1 MGCGA
6 SIYAVGKRK
15 KKTNIPEVVVYVP
28 SMRIPAQ
35 SDLQRPLRGL
45 IPHDLADRLGCLR
58 NQIVLVAEDT
68 GEIGKGHIVSGN
80 CAFLLLKGI
89 FEFLYFENGVGNLI
103 ATQIVV
109 DAGGSAVAELRR
121 ALEEYLPLLIGLTK
135 KEHGLEDLVEFRWK
149 NLEDGRPQ
157 ENSVA
162 NSWFELLSVIH
173 MLAMLHLSEA
183 NSLMI
188 PKDHSGSG
196 IRVVSSDC
204 KRDSVDLLLKAS
216 GCLVFCVHEI
226 MAHLPPDIKKK
237 FSRDFQDG
245 ALEAISIQA
254 LGQGTEI
261 QLGLA
266 VESQKASLSVKRRLA
281 CEQLIYFGQAYH
293 FLSESG
299 MSNMHGKKHLCF
311 IKWKFLEAKAAAYYY
326 HGLILDKGTEP
337 ACHVTAVC
345 CFLAADGLLSESKK
359 ACFTFCLTAPVTRS
373 PPLWGAMKH
382 LTQKIPEVAA
392 RKSQMYGYLLE
403 EEKALQALPDLP
415 DFQLSLVPDDYILP
429 EIDSAWDRSK
439 WEIQSQPLKE
449 HLEDSEDEAETE

>member
-1 MGCGA
+1 MGCSA
-6 SIYAVGKRK
+6 SMYAVGKRK
-15 KKTNIPEVVVYVP
+15 KTSIPEVVVYVP

-35 SDLQRPLRGL
+35 SDLQKPLRGL
-45 IPHDLADRLGCLR
+45 ILQDLVDRLACLR

-68 GEIGKGHIVSGN
+68 
-80 CAFLLLKGI
+80 
-89 FEFLYFENGVGNLI
+89 
-103 ATQIVV
+103 
-109 DAGGSAVAELRR
+109 GGSAVAELRR

-135 KEHGLEDLVEFRWK
+135 KEHGLEGLVEFKWK
-149 NLEDGRPQ
+149 NLEDGRL

-173 MLAMLHLSEA
+173 MIAMLNLSEA

-216 GCLVFCVHEI
+216 GCLVFCVREI
-226 MAHLPPDIKKK
+226 MAHLPPDIKQK
-237 FSRDFQDG
+237 FSEDFQDG
-245 ALEAISIQA
+245 VLEAISIQA

-266 VESQKASLSVKRRLA
+266 VGSQKASLSVKRRLA
-281 CEQLIYFGQAYH
+281 CEQLIYFGQAH
-293 FLSESG
+293 HCLSESSNT
-299 MSNMHGKKHLCF
+299 SNMHGKKHLCF

-359 ACFTFCLTAPVTRS
+359 ACLTFCLTAPVTRT

-382 LTQKIPEVAA
+382 LHQKIPEVAA

-403 EEKALQALPDLP
+403 EEKALQAPPDLP
-415 DFQLSLVPDDYILP
+415 DFQLSLAPDDYILP
-429 EIDSAWDRSK
+429 EIDSAWDRNK

-449 HLEDSEDEAETE
+449 HPKDSEDETETE

>member
-45 IPHDLADRLGCLR
+45 IPHDLVDRLGCLR

-68 GEIGKGHIVSGN
+68 G
-80 CAFLLLKGI
+80 
-89 FEFLYFENGVGNLI
+89 NLI
-103 ATQIVV
+103 AIQIVV

-121 ALEEYLPLLIGLTK
+121 ALEEYLTLLIGLTK
-135 KEHGLEDLVEFRWK
+135 KEHGLEDLVEFKWK
-149 NLEDGRPQ
+149 NLEDGRL

-173 MLAMLHLSEA
+173 MIAMLHLSEA

-415 DFQLSLVPDDYILP
+415 DFQLSLAPDDYILP

>member
-45 IPHDLADRLGCLR
+45 IPHDLVDRLGCLR

-68 GEIGKGHIVSGN
+68 
-80 CAFLLLKGI
+80 
-89 FEFLYFENGVGNLI
+89 
-103 ATQIVV
+103 
-109 DAGGSAVAELRR
+109 GGSAVAELRR

-135 KEHGLEDLVEFRWK
+135 KEHGLEDLVEFKWK
-149 NLEDGRPQ
+149 NLEDGRL
-157 ENSVA
+157 ENSVT

-245 ALEAISIQA
+245 VPGGYINS
-254 LGQGTEI
+254 
-261 QLGLA
+261 
-266 VESQKASLSVKRRLA
+266 S
-281 CEQLIYFGQAYH
+281 
-293 FLSESG
+293 
-299 MSNMHGKKHLCF
+299 
-311 IKWKFLEAKAAAYYY
+311 
-326 HGLILDKGTEP
+326 
-337 ACHVTAVC
+337 
-345 CFLAADGLLSESKK
+345 
-359 ACFTFCLTAPVTRS
+359 TR
-373 PPLWGAMKH
+373 PGN
-382 LTQKIPEVAA
+382 
-392 RKSQMYGYLLE
+392 
-403 EEKALQALPDLP
+403 
-415 DFQLSLVPDDYILP
+415 
-429 EIDSAWDRSK
+429 
-439 WEIQSQPLKE
+439 
-449 HLEDSEDEAETE
+449 